1 MTFYFYRSHVDAD
14 GQRVYKNA
22 AGQEV
27 LAGNGYYDPR
37 DGSIHIDLNAG
48 DEGSAMLSTIAH
60 ELAHFIQDWSPE
72 KYRTFCRILMEG
84 YSDRGQSVKELVLA
98 KQAKYRQELG
108 IELTY
113 EQAYDEVIASSMES
127 VLNDG
132 NVMDLLDQLETA
144 DKSLW
149 EKFCSFLEEIA
160 DLIHRTVQAFRNV
173 HPESDEGR
181 IVERMTEIHAQLQ
194 QAFAEG
200 LHEGGENYRIGGKEN
215 TADNGG
221 VKYAANY
228 DYTKSFAE
236 QLADFQNGTFP
247 ERDALMLGATP
258 EVLRKIGL
266 VALPMTINQQH
277 VKDALYGTYKGTA
290 QEKLDHTFTPQEL
303 ATLPQKIAD
312 PVAIIHDKRTG
323 KAYASESV
331 IDVIVEMTAASGKQ
345 VLAAIQ
351 VGSNSTL
358 DGNRVDANKVSTVH
372 GNSDAIDRLVSAIQA
387 EKSKEIAVFYIDKK
401 RTTKALQRA
410 GNPIPGQLSDLD
422 GYIHS
427 ITEPGSPVK
436 IRIATQTNT
445 RQFKKWFKG
454 SKVVNADGTPKI
466 MYHGSPAQFTI
477 FDKKK
482 AKYSGQYGRGF
493 YFTDSRSHAGTYG
506 QQYSVYL
513 NIRNPLQYGKGTV
526 SREQVWTF
534 LEAVAE
540 NEDYSIENY
549 GTYDVDSILQT
560 VMGEKQIVDAFQ
572 FIQDINVTAIGDM
585 VEATELFNQV
595 NGTKYDGIVAATET
609 VAFYPEQIKSAT
621 DNICTFDGGNPDI
634 RYSARYQQNASAAQL
649 LREENA
655 GMTEDVAGL
664 NELLAVLRKQNG
676 AKLRTASLAEA
687 AVCLMKS
694 SRNS

>member
-1 MTFYFYRSHVDAD
+1 MTFYFYRSHVNAD
-14 GQRVYKNA
+14 GQWVYKNA

-27 LAGNGYYDPR
+27 LAGNGYYDPK

-60 ELAHFIQDWSPE
+60 ELTHFIQDWSPE

-200 LHEGGENYRIGGKEN
+200 LHEGGENYRTGGKEN
-215 TADNGG
+215 TADNSG
-221 VKYAANY
+221 VKHAIVALTDGSVYVQASRNII
-228 DYTKSFAE
+228 TGTSVAE
-236 QLADFQNGTFP
+236 QRRNITDFFKDLLDGKFSLDIPTLEGDVLTITKKDTASKARDNYRMVDGHPVKMTADEFAVKLRIEAHIDEIAEISKAPKNKGKKADSKDHPFAKGGFTYRTAYFKDFDGQYYEVTLSIGHS
-247 ERDALMLGATP
+247 DQVAT
-258 EVLRKIGL
+258 VYN
-266 VALPMTINQQH
+266 V
-277 VKDALYGTYKGTA
+277 
-290 QEKLDHTFTPQEL
+290 
-303 ATLPQKIAD
+303 
-312 PVAIIHDKRTG
+312 G
-323 KAYASESV
+323 KVEESV
-331 IDVIVEMTAASGKQ
+331 LPSAKIIAV
-345 VLAAIQ
+345 
-351 VGSNSTL
+351 VGSKPLGKTLSKNSI
-358 DGNRVDANKVSTVH
+358 R
-372 GNSDAIDRLVSAIQA
+372 
-387 EKSKEIAVFYIDKK
+387 EKA
-401 RTTKALQRA
+401 
-410 GNPIPGQLSDLD
+410 
-422 GYIHS
+422 
-427 ITEPGSPVK
+427 SPVK
-436 IRIATQTNT
+436 PKFNDVTETQ
-445 RQFKKWFKG
+445 QFRKWFGDWLKHPKTA
-454 SKVVNADGTPKI
+454 SKIINNDGTPKI

-513 NIRNPLQYGKGTV
+513 NIRNPLQHGKGTV
-526 SREQVWTF
+526 SREQVRTF

-560 VMGEKQIVDAFQ
+560 VMGEKQSVDAFQ
-572 FIQDINVTAIGDM
+572 LIQDINVTAIGDM

-621 DNICTFDGGNPDI
+621 DNIGTFDGSNPDI

-664 NELLAVLRKQNG
+664 TPLVQALRKMNG
-676 AKLRTASLAEA
+676 GKMRTAYLAM
-687 AVCLMKS
+687 L
-694 SRNS
+694 